1 MRTMKYLFLGL
12 VVFSFSLTGCG
23 EDSSVESCQN
33 YTQAFAC
40 SMTKNETPLS
50 EARHTLLVEGC
61 VESMNSD
68 ACSAED
74 QTRINSASQCFFDSA
89 GTCTPDDDATEA
101 CWDAIPEASGSCA
114 DSLQALVETVMDG
127 PE

>member
-1 MRTMKYLFLGL
+1 MKYLFFGL
-12 VVFSFSLTGCG
+12 AVFSFALTGCG
-23 EDSSVESCQN
+23 EDSTAESCQN
-33 YTQAFAC
+33 YTQAIKCGMA
-40 SMTKNETPLS
+40 KNGIQVS
-50 EARHTLLVEGC
+50 DAQQTLLVDGC
-61 VESMNSD
+61 VESMNSS